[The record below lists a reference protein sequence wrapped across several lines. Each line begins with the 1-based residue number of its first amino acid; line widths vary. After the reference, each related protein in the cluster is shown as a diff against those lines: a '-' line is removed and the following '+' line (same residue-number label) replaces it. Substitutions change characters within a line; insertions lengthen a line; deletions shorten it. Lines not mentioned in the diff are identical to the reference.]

1 MFRRKR
7 YQFGWLELRRRRNG
21 PSVWLWRYRSSGP
34 KDGRDLDKEAMIV
47 GDIKQY
53 PRKADAWKA
62 AEALRLSINQ
72 PKPADQITFG
82 AVVGRY
88 LQEQLPDRG
97 STASRYR
104 SWIKNHIQPKW
115 ADVPLST
122 LKPLAVE
129 EWIKTLKLAPKSKG
143 HIRSIMHL
151 MFEWAMRWEL
161 LPMERNPMSLVK
173 VKGSSKRQREP
184 RALTIAE
191 FQLLV
196 SHLKE
201 PFRTMCIVAVCLG
214 LRVSELF
221 GLQWGDF
228 DWDNLRVKIQRSWVY
243 GNAGAVK
250 TVYSEKWIPLDPS
263 LAEVLLQYKERV
275 SVENVL
281 GKCPWVFA
289 NPLTGRPRW
298 PSRIVENHF
307 LPAGVATGIGRVGW
321 HTFRH
326 TYATMLG
333 TFGVD
338 LKVQQ
343 ELLRHAD
350 IRTTMNIYTH
360 AVPVAL
366 REANSK
372 VVKMVLSERKT
383 A

>member
-1 MFRRKR
+1 
-7 YQFGWLELRRRRNG
+7 
-21 PSVWLWRYRSSGP
+21 
-34 KDGRDLDKEAMIV
+34 MIV
-47 GDIKQY
+47 GDIEQY

-82 AVVGRY
+82 AVMGRH
-88 LQEQLPDRG
+88 LQAQLPDRG

-115 ADVPLST
+115 ADVPLSA

-129 EWIKTLKLAPKSKG
+129 EWNKALKLVPKSKG
-143 HIRSIMHL
+143 NIRSIMHL

-191 FQLLV
+191 FQLLI

-201 PFRTMCIVAVCLG
+201 PFRTMCVVAVCLG

-250 TVYSEKWIPLDPS
+250 TVYSEKWMPLDPS
-263 LAEVLLQYKERV
+263 LAEVLLQHKERI
-275 SVENVL
+275 SVENLL
-281 GKCPWVFA
+281 GECQWVFA
-289 NPLTGRPRW
+289 NPLTARPRW
-298 PSRIVENHF
+298 PIASHQ
-307 LPAGVATGIGRVGW
+307 IGGR
-321 HTFRH
+321 
-326 TYATMLG
+326 A
-333 TFGVD
+333 
-338 LKVQQ
+338 
-343 ELLRHAD
+343 A
-350 IRTTMNIYTH
+350 
-360 AVPVAL
+360 
-366 REANSK
+366 
-372 VVKMVLSERKT
+372 
-383 A
+383 

>member
-7 YQFGWLELRRRRNG
+7 YQFGWLELRRRKNG
-21 PSVWLWRYRSSGP
+21 PSVWLWRYRSSSP

-47 GDIKQY
+47 GDTRQY

-62 AEALRLSINQ
+62 AEALRLGLNR
-72 PKPADQITFG
+72 PKPADEIMFG
-82 AVVGRY
+82 ALVGRY
-88 LQEQLPDRG
+88 LLEQLPERR

-104 SWIKNHIQPKW
+104 SWLRCYVEPRW
-115 ADVPLST
+115 ANVPLSAV
-122 LKPLAVE
+122 KPLAVE
-129 EWIKTLKLAPKSKG
+129 EWIKSLKLAPKSKG
-143 HIRSIMHL
+143 HVRSIMHL
-151 MFEWAMRWEL
+151 LFEWAMKWEL
-161 LPMERNPMSLVK
+161 MPVDRNPIGLVRI
-173 VKGSSKRQREP
+173 KGSSKRLREP
-184 RALTIAE
+184 RALTIVE
-191 FQLLV
+191 FQLLITY
-196 SHLKE
+196 LKE

-214 LRVSELF
+214 LRVSELL
-221 GLQWGDF
+221 GLQWSDF
-228 DWDNLRVKIQRSWVY
+228 DWDSLRVKIQRSWVY
-243 GNAGAVK
+243 GTAGAVK
-250 TVYSEKWIPLDPS
+250 TQYSEKWMPLDVS
-263 LAEVLLQYKERV
+263 LAELLLQHRARMTAGGLSKGCE
-275 SVENVL
+275 
-281 GKCPWVFA
+281 WVFV
-289 NPLTGRPRW
+289 NPETGRPPW

-307 LPAGVATGIGRVGW
+307 VPAGVATGIGCVGW

-338 LKVQQ
+338 MKVQQ

-360 AVPVAL
+360 TVPDAL